1 MSICMIGAHLT
12 INLQRAII
20 VVQQKHKLTAADI
33 ARQTLIQLV
42 KEGLPPTPENYAAK
56 YNEIIGNKEP
66 SVYEI
71 LKDVLINAGK
81 KTPQYAEAEK
91 AISLAIKE
99 QDWAG
104 LEIKFRKLFTNTPSA
119 SSTSSINWSTLI
131 STLLKQLET
140 NHKGITLSRKRQ
152 GLSRV
157 LMNFAKDPDML
168 AEKIQALMRSWGNE
182 STAEAI
188 ETVNNHEVA
197 NTKPNQYSTYTQ
209 HQLPGNSAPAT
220 QDQVFLQLRE
230 MMTRTLEL
238 AVIPLLKDEPK
249 SQQDAQNLMTDL
261 RKDLSAQTLSK
272 CSNSLKNILF
282 SLETAMEEKDN
293 INKTLID
300 LLNLLVKNMSELT
313 ADDHWLKGQI
323 DIVNDVLSKP
333 ITTASLQN
341 AESSLKELIHKQ
353 DNLKPAISN
362 AQNLLKQMAATF
374 IERLVDMS
382 ETTDD
387 YHHKIESHQKK
398 LSKIEGIDELN
409 GVLKNVLEDTRSIG
423 LTVQRT
429 REEFSDS
436 QTRIN
441 EAEKKIQELTSVLE
455 YINEVA
461 NEDYLTG
468 TLNRRGMEEA
478 LEREFSR
485 ADRHH
490 TALSIAMMDID
501 HFKQLNDK
509 LGHSTGDEALAH
521 FANVIKEAKRTTD
534 VLARYGGEE
543 FIIILPNTLQADAIK
558 VIERVQRKL
567 TKQFFMHTDQHV
579 VITFSAGVAERV
591 EGETPEDIIPRA
603 DAALYTAKT
612 SGRNRVVGAPIVEKA
627 SLPLQLTEN
636 IDIASEDARH

>member
-1 MSICMIGAHLT
+1 MVHPK
-12 INLQRAII
+12 N
-20 VVQQKHKLTAADI
+20 KHTAADI

-56 YNEIIGNKEP
+56 YNEIVGNKAP
-66 SVYEI
+66 SVYEV
-71 LKDVLINAGK
+71 LKDALISAGK
-81 KTPQYAEAEK
+81 KSPQYAEAEK
-91 AISLAIKE
+91 AISLAVKE

-104 LEIKFRKLFTNTPSA
+104 LEIKLRKLFANGPVS
-119 SSTSSINWSTLI
+119 SSTSNVNWSSLI

-140 NHKGITLSRKRQ
+140 NHKGITLSRKKQ

-168 AEKIQALMRSWGNE
+168 AEKIQALLRSWGSE
-182 STAEAI
+182 STAQSI
-188 ETVNNHEVA
+188 ETVSDQISSKEVISIENN
-197 NTKPNQYSTYTQ
+197 TQTQ
-209 HQLPGNSAPAT
+209 HKQSDNLSSGKSSHALA
-220 QDQVFLQLRE
+220 QLRQ

-238 AVIPLLKDEPK
+238 ALIPLLKDLPK
-249 SQQDAQNLMTDL
+249 SQEEAQNLLTDL
-261 RKDLSAQTLSK
+261 RGDLSDQTLSK
-272 CSNSLKNILF
+272 CTNSLKNILF
-282 SLETAMEEKDN
+282 SLETKMEEKEN
-293 INKTLID
+293 INNTLVD
-300 LLNLLVKNMSELT
+300 LLSLLVKNMADLT

-333 ITTASLQN
+333 ITTLSLQN

-353 DNLKPAISN
+353 DSIKPAISN
-362 AQNLLKQMAATF
+362 AQSLLKQMAETF
-374 IERLVDMS
+374 IARLVDMT

-387 YHHKIESHQKK
+387 YHHKIEGHQRK
-398 LSKIEGIDELN
+398 LTTIKGIDELN
-409 GVLKNVLEDTRSIG
+409 GVLKSVLEDTRSIG

-429 REEFSDS
+429 REEFSES

-441 EAEKKIQELTSVLE
+441 EAEQKIQELTSVLE

-461 NEDYLTG
+461 CEDYLTG

-490 TALSIAMMDID
+490 TELSIAMMDID

-521 FANVIKEAKRTTD
+521 FATVIKDAKRTTD

-543 FIIILPNTLQADAIK
+543 FIIILPNTIQADAIK

-567 TKQFFMHTDQHV
+567 TKQFFMHSDQHI
-579 VITFSAGVAERV
+579 VITFSAGVAERI
-591 EGETPEDIIPRA
+591 EGETPEEIIPRA
-603 DAALYTAKT
+603 DAALYAAKN
-612 SGRNRVVGAPIVEKA
+612 SGRNRVVGAPIVDVEA
-627 SLPLQLTEN
+627 IPTQLKKVIEPN
-636 IDIASEDARH
+636 KDDARH

>member
-1 MSICMIGAHLT
+1 MQPK
-12 INLQRAII
+12 N
-20 VVQQKHKLTAADI
+20 KLAAADI

-56 YNEIIGNKEP
+56 YNEIVGNKAP

-91 AISLAIKE
+91 GISLAIKE

-104 LEIKFRKLFTNTPSA
+104 LEIKFRKLFTSSPTPSA
-119 SSTSSINWSTLI
+119 SGNANWSALI
-131 STLLKQLET
+131 NTLLKQLET

-157 LMNFAKDPDML
+157 LMNFAKDPDIL
-168 AEKIQALMRSWGNE
+168 ADKIQALVRSWGSE
-182 STAEAI
+182 ATAQAI
-188 ETVNNHEVA
+188 ETA
-197 NTKPNQYSTYTQ
+197 NEHDSAKPIAPNEATTQ
-209 HQLPGNSAPAT
+209 HQSSQPDSALSPT
-220 QDQVFLQLRE
+220 RDQALIQLRE
-230 MMTRTLEL
+230 MMTRTLDL
-238 AVIPLLKDEPK
+238 AVIPFLKDVPK
-249 SQQDAQNLMTDL
+249 SQQDAQNLVIDL
-261 RKDLSAQTLSK
+261 RKDLSAQTLTQ
-272 CSNSLKNILF
+272 CANNLKSILF
-282 SLETAMEEKDN
+282 SFEAEMENKEI
-293 INKTLID
+293 INKTLVD
-300 LLNLLVKNMSELT
+300 LLNLLVKNMAELT
-313 ADDHWLKGQI
+313 ADDQWLKGQI

-333 ITTASLQN
+333 ITTLSLQN

-362 AQNLLKQMAATF
+362 AQNLLKQMASTF
-374 IERLVDMS
+374 IARLVDMT

-387 YHHKIESHQKK
+387 YHHKIELHQKK
-398 LSKIEGIDELN
+398 LSSIKGIDELN
-409 GVLKNVLEDTRSIG
+409 SVLQSVLDDTRSIG

-429 REEFSDS
+429 REEFSNS

-441 EAEKKIQELTSVLE
+441 EAEQKIQELTSVLE

-490 TALSIAMMDID
+490 TELSIAMMDID
-501 HFKQLNDK
+501 RFKQLNDK
-509 LGHSTGDEALAH
+509 LGHTTGDEALAH

-543 FIIILPNTLQADAIK
+543 FIIILPNTAQIDAIK

-567 TKQFFMHTDQHV
+567 TKQFFMHSDQHI

-591 EGETPEDIIPRA
+591 EGETPEEIIPRA
-603 DAALYTAKT
+603 DAALYTAKN
-612 SGRNRVVGAPIVEKA
+612 SGRNRVVGAPIVEVAPLPPQATQSTNA
-627 SLPLQLTEN
+627 SK
-636 IDIASEDARH
+636 DDARH

>member
-1 MSICMIGAHLT
+1 
-12 INLQRAII
+12 
-20 VVQQKHKLTAADI
+20 VVQPKNKLAAADI

-56 YNEIIGNKEP
+56 YNEIVGNKAP

-81 KTPQYAEAEK
+81 KAPQYAEAEK

-104 LEIKFRKLFTNTPSA
+104 LEIKFRKLFTNAPTA
-119 SSTSSINWSTLI
+119 SVASNVNWSSLI

-168 AEKIQALMRSWGNE
+168 AEKIQALLRSWGSE
-182 STAEAI
+182 STAQAI
-188 ETVNNHEVA
+188 ETINDHTSAKDSASNETLALQQSNQLESKSSNAHNHA
-197 NTKPNQYSTYTQ
+197 
-209 HQLPGNSAPAT
+209 LM
-220 QDQVFLQLRE
+220 QLRD
-230 MMTRTLEL
+230 MMTRTLDL
-238 AVIPLLKDEPK
+238 ALIPLLKDAPK
-249 SQQDAQNLMTDL
+249 SQQDAQSLLVDL
-261 RKDLSAQTLSK
+261 GKDLSVQTLTK
-272 CSNSLKNILF
+272 CTNNLKSILF
-282 SLETAMEEKDN
+282 SLETEMEEKEN
-293 INKTLID
+293 INKTLVG
-300 LLNLLVKNMSELT
+300 LLSLLVKNMAEIT
-313 ADDHWLKGQI
+313 ADDHWFKGQI

-333 ITTASLQN
+333 VTTISLQN

-362 AQNLLKQMAATF
+362 AQNLLKQMAETF
-374 IERLVDMS
+374 IARLVDMT

-398 LSKIEGIDELN
+398 LTTIKGIDELN
-409 GVLKNVLEDTRSIG
+409 GVLKNVLDDTRTIG

-441 EAEKKIQELTSVLE
+441 EAEQKIQELTSVLE

-490 TALSIAMMDID
+490 TELSIAMMDID

-521 FANVIKEAKRTTD
+521 FASVIKDAKRTTD

-543 FIIILPNTLQADAIK
+543 FIIILPNTMQADAIK

-567 TKQFFMHTDQHV
+567 TKQFFMHSDQHI
-579 VITFSAGVAERV
+579 VITFSAGVAERI
-591 EGETPEDIIPRA
+591 EGETPEEIIPRA
-603 DAALYTAKT
+603 DAALYSAKN
-612 SGRNRVVGAPIVEKA
+612 SGRNRVIGAPITETTPTPTKIEK
-627 SLPLQLTEN
+627 SVGITV
-636 IDIASEDARH
+636 DDARH

>member
-1 MSICMIGAHLT
+1 
-12 INLQRAII
+12 
-20 VVQQKHKLTAADI
+20 VVQPKNKLAATDI
-33 ARQTLIQLV
+33 ARQTLMQLV

-56 YNEIIGNKEP
+56 YNEIVGNKAP

-81 KTPQYAEAEK
+81 KAPQYAEAEK

-104 LEIKFRKLFTNTPSA
+104 LEIKFRKLFTNAPTA
-119 SSTSSINWSTLI
+119 NATSNVNWSSLI

-168 AEKIQALMRSWGNE
+168 AEKIQALLRSWGSE
-182 STAEAI
+182 SKAQAI
-188 ETVNNHEVA
+188 ETVNDTTS
-197 NTKPNQYSTYTQ
+197 TKDLTLNEPTAHQEFNRTETTLSPKNDYS
-209 HQLPGNSAPAT
+209 LM
-220 QDQVFLQLRE
+220 QLRD
-230 MMTRTLEL
+230 MMTRTLDL
-238 AVIPLLKDEPK
+238 ALIPLLKDAPK
-249 SQQDAQNLMTDL
+249 SQQDAQSLLVDL
-261 RKDLSAQTLSK
+261 GKDLSVQTLTK
-272 CSNSLKNILF
+272 CTNNLKSILF
-282 SLETAMEEKDN
+282 SLETEMEEKEN
-293 INKTLID
+293 INKTLVG
-300 LLNLLVKNMSELT
+300 LLSLLVKNMAEIT
-313 ADDHWLKGQI
+313 ADDHWFKGQI

-333 ITTASLQN
+333 VTSLSLQN

-374 IERLVDMS
+374 IARLVDMT

-398 LSKIEGIDELN
+398 LTTIQGIDELN
-409 GVLKNVLEDTRSIG
+409 GVLKNVLDDTRTIG

-441 EAEKKIQELTSVLE
+441 EAEQKIQELTSVLE
-455 YINEVA
+455 YINDVA

-490 TALSIAMMDID
+490 TDLSIAMMDID

-521 FANVIKEAKRTTD
+521 FASVIKDAKRTTD

-543 FIIILPNTLQADAIK
+543 FIIILPNTMQADAIK
-558 VIERVQRKL
+558 VIERVQRNL
-567 TKQFFMHTDQHV
+567 TKQFFMHSDQHI
-579 VITFSAGVAERV
+579 VITFSAGVAERI
-591 EGETPEDIIPRA
+591 EGETPEEIIPRA
-603 DAALYTAKT
+603 DAALYSAKN
-612 SGRNRVVGAPIVEKA
+612 SGRNRVVGAPIPETIPIPTKIEKSVA
-627 SLPLQLTEN
+627 
-636 IDIASEDARH
+636 IADKDTRH

>member
-1 MSICMIGAHLT
+1 MVHPK
-12 INLQRAII
+12 N
-20 VVQQKHKLTAADI
+20 KHTAADI

-56 YNEIIGNKEP
+56 YNEIVGNKAP
-66 SVYEI
+66 SVYEV
-71 LKDVLINAGK
+71 LKDALISAGK
-81 KTPQYAEAEK
+81 KSPQYAEAEK
-91 AISLAIKE
+91 AISLAVKE

-104 LEIKFRKLFTNTPSA
+104 LEIKLRKLFANGPVS
-119 SSTSSINWSTLI
+119 SSTSNVNWSSLI

-140 NHKGITLSRKRQ
+140 NHKGITLSRKKQ

-168 AEKIQALMRSWGNE
+168 AEKIQALLRSWGSE
-182 STAEAI
+182 STAQSI
-188 ETVNNHEVA
+188 ETVSDQISSKEVISIENN
-197 NTKPNQYSTYTQ
+197 TQTQ
-209 HQLPGNSAPAT
+209 HKQSDNLSSGKSSHALA
-220 QDQVFLQLRE
+220 QLRQ

-238 AVIPLLKDEPK
+238 ALIPLLKDLPK
-249 SQQDAQNLMTDL
+249 SQEEAQNLLTDL
-261 RKDLSAQTLSK
+261 RGDLSDQTLSK
-272 CSNSLKNILF
+272 CTNSLKNILF
-282 SLETAMEEKDN
+282 SLETKMEEKEN
-293 INKTLID
+293 INNTLVD
-300 LLNLLVKNMSELT
+300 LLSLLVKNMADLT

-333 ITTASLQN
+333 ITTLSLQN

-353 DNLKPAISN
+353 DSIKPAISN
-362 AQNLLKQMAATF
+362 AQSLLKQMAETF
-374 IERLVDMS
+374 IARLVDMT

-387 YHHKIESHQKK
+387 YHHKIEGHQRK
-398 LSKIEGIDELN
+398 LTTIKGIDELN
-409 GVLKNVLEDTRSIG
+409 GVLKSVLEDTRSIG

-429 REEFSDS
+429 REEFSES

-441 EAEKKIQELTSVLE
+441 EAEQKIQELTSVLE

-461 NEDYLTG
+461 CEDYLTG

-490 TALSIAMMDID
+490 TELSIAMMDID

-521 FANVIKEAKRTTD
+521 FASVIKDAKRTTD

-543 FIIILPNTLQADAIK
+543 FIIILPNTIQADAIK

-567 TKQFFMHTDQHV
+567 TKQFFMHSDQHI
-579 VITFSAGVAERV
+579 VITFSAGVAERI
-591 EGETPEDIIPRA
+591 EGETPEEIIPRA
-603 DAALYTAKT
+603 DAALYAAKN
-612 SGRNRVVGAPIVEKA
+612 SGRNRVVGAPIVDVEA
-627 SLPLQLTEN
+627 IPTQLKKVIEPN
-636 IDIASEDARH
+636 KDDARH

>member
-1 MSICMIGAHLT
+1 MVHPK
-12 INLQRAII
+12 N
-20 VVQQKHKLTAADI
+20 KHTAADI

-42 KEGLPPTPENYAAK
+42 KEGLPPTPENYSAK
-56 YNEIIGNKEP
+56 YNEIIGNKAP

-71 LKDVLINAGK
+71 LKDALINAGK
-81 KTPQYAEAEK
+81 KSPQYAEAEK
-91 AISLAIKE
+91 AISLAVKE

-104 LEIKFRKLFTNTPSA
+104 LEIKLRKLFSNAPASA
-119 SSTSSINWSTLI
+119 STSNVNWSSLI

-140 NHKGITLSRKRQ
+140 NHKGITLSRKKQ

-168 AEKIQALMRSWGNE
+168 AEKIQALLRSWGSE
-182 STAEAI
+182 STAQSI
-188 ETVNNHEVA
+188 ETVSDQTSSKEVISSENNTQIQHKQSENLSTA
-197 NTKPNQYSTYTQ
+197 KGNQV
-209 HQLPGNSAPAT
+209 LA
-220 QDQVFLQLRE
+220 QLRQ

-238 AVIPLLKDEPK
+238 ALIPLLKDVPK
-249 SQQDAQNLMTDL
+249 SQEEAQNLLADL
-261 RKDLSAQTLSK
+261 RGDLSDQTLSK
-272 CSNSLKNILF
+272 CTNSLKNILF
-282 SLETAMEEKDN
+282 SLETKMEEKEN
-293 INKTLID
+293 INKTLVD
-300 LLNLLVKNMSELT
+300 LLSLLVKNMADMT

-333 ITTASLQN
+333 ITTLSLQN

-353 DNLKPAISN
+353 DSIKPAISN

-374 IERLVDMS
+374 IARLVDMT

-387 YHHKIESHQKK
+387 YHHKIEGHQRK
-398 LSKIEGIDELN
+398 LSTIKGIDELN
-409 GVLKNVLEDTRSIG
+409 GVLKSVLEDTRSIG

-429 REEFSDS
+429 REEFTDS

-441 EAEKKIQELTSVLE
+441 EAEQKIQELTSVLE

-461 NEDYLTG
+461 CEDYLTG

-490 TALSIAMMDID
+490 TELSIAMMDID

-521 FANVIKEAKRTTD
+521 FASVIKDAKRTTD

-543 FIIILPNTLQADAIK
+543 FIIILPNTIQADAIK

-567 TKQFFMHTDQHV
+567 TKQFFMHSDQHI
-579 VITFSAGVAERV
+579 VITFSAGVAERI
-591 EGETPEDIIPRA
+591 EGETPEEIIPRA
-603 DAALYTAKT
+603 DAALYAAKN
-612 SGRNRVVGAPIVEKA
+612 SGRNRVVGAPIVDVEA
-627 SLPLQLTEN
+627 IPTQLKKVIEPN
-636 IDIASEDARH
+636 KDDARH

>member
-1 MSICMIGAHLT
+1 M
-12 INLQRAII
+12 
-20 VVQQKHKLTAADI
+20 VQPKHKLAAADI

-56 YNEIIGNKEP
+56 YNEIVGNKAP

-81 KTPQYAEAEK
+81 KSPQYAEAEK
-91 AISLAIKE
+91 GISLAIKE
-99 QDWAG
+99 QDWAD
-104 LEIKFRKLFTNTPSA
+104 LEIKFRKLFTSTPSTN
-119 SSTSSINWSTLI
+119 STSNINWSTLI

-157 LMNFAKDPDML
+157 LMNFSKDPDML
-168 AEKIQALMRSWGNE
+168 ADKVQALMRSWGSE
-182 STAEAI
+182 STADAI
-188 ETVNNHEVA
+188 ETVNDHVAA
-197 NTKPNQYSTYTQ
+197 NTSPNENSTHTQ
-209 HQLPGNSAPAT
+209 HHLLGNSAPAN
-220 QDQVFLQLRE
+220 QDQALVQLRE
-230 MMTRTLEL
+230 MMIRTLEL
-238 AVIPLLKDEPK
+238 AVIPLLKDIPK
-249 SQQDAQNLMTDL
+249 SQQDAQILLTDL
-261 RKDLSAQTLSK
+261 RKDLSAQTLTK

-282 SLETAMEEKDN
+282 SLETAMEEKEN

-300 LLNLLVKNMSELT
+300 LLSLLVKNMAEFT

-333 ITTASLQN
+333 ITTLSLQN
-341 AESSLKELIHKQ
+341 AESSLKELLHKQ
-353 DNLKPAISN
+353 DSIKPAISN

-374 IERLVDMS
+374 IARLVDMT

-387 YHHKIESHQKK
+387 YHQKIESHQKK
-398 LSKIEGIDELN
+398 LSTIKGIDELN

-429 REEFSDS
+429 REEFTDS
-436 QTRIN
+436 QLRIS
-441 EAEKKIQELTSVLE
+441 EAEQKIQELTSVLE

-490 TALSIAMMDID
+490 TELSIAMMDID

-521 FANVIKEAKRTTD
+521 FANVIKDAKRTTD

-543 FIIILPNTLQADAIK
+543 FIIILPNTMQADAIK

-567 TKQFFMHTDQHV
+567 TKQFFMHSDQHI
-579 VITFSAGVAERV
+579 VITFSAGVAERI
-591 EGETPEDIIPRA
+591 EGESPEQIIPRA
-603 DAALYTAKT
+603 DAALYAAKN
-612 SGRNRVVGAPIVEKA
+612 SGRNRVVGAPMADLKSIPTQ
-627 SLPLQLTEN
+627 LPNHKE
-636 IDIASEDARH
+636 IANDDARH